1 MNPVVEVCQTD
12 YIAADDLGGK
22 VRTLTIKDVRIAPDM
37 PGKPRNGK
45 KSKSVLVVFEKARKG
60 WIVNTTNQ
68 WSIALLLGT
77 KTAVE
82 WVGKRISL
90 HADMDI
96 DIESGQPTACIRVQ
110 GSPDATPERA
120 KAYATAWKGKR
131 ERGALVKR
139 VKREI
144 RRLSLGLPNASETED
159 LPDDAPVFEE
169 DEAPAQEA
177 FTSAK
182 EANSE
187 PAERQP
193 GEDEAAE

>member
-1 MNPVVEVCQTD
+1 MSAVVEVCQSD

-22 VRTLTIKDVRIAPDM
+22 VRTLVISDVRFAPDM

-45 KSKSVLVVFEKARKG
+45 KSKSVLITFEKARKC

-82 WVGKRISL
+82 WIGKRISL
-90 HADMDI
+90 HADMDV

-120 KAYATAWKGKR
+120 KAYAKAWAGGKR

-139 VKREI
+139 VKREL
-144 RRLSLGLPNASETED
+144 RKLTLGAIQSDAED
-159 LPDDAPVFEE
+159 MADDAPVFE
-169 DEAPAQEA
+169 DD
-177 FTSAK
+177 
-182 EANSE
+182 E
-187 PAERQP
+187 PATTEPAAKCEREP
-193 GEDEAAE
+193 GSEG

>member
-1 MNPVVEVCQTD
+1 MTPVVEVCQSD

-45 KSKSVLVVFEKARKG
+45 KSKSVLIVFEKARKG

-82 WVGKRISL
+82 WIGKRVAL

-96 DIESGQPTACIRVQ
+96 DIESKQPTACIRVQ

-120 KAYATAWKGKR
+120 KAYATAWKGER

-139 VKREI
+139 VKREL
-144 RRLSLGLPNASETED
+144 RRLALGNVGESEPED
-159 LPDDAPVFEE
+159 LRDDAPVFE
-169 DEAPAQEA
+169 DDDAPAQEP
-177 FTSAK
+177 
-182 EANSE
+182 E
-187 PAERQP
+187 PTPVPTNFETTERQP
-193 GEDEAAE
+193 GDDVE